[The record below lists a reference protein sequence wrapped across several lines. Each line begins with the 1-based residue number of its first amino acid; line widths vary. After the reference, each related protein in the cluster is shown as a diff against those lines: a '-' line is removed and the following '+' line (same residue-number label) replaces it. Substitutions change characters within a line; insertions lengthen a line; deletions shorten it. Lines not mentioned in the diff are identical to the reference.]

1 MVEPPLAPL
10 PRSPAGAWAVG
21 TPLLM
26 FPPVRAGYGRRAPEP
41 PPRRGAARPIAASRR
56 RPPNSDQTMDA
67 AGPGGSLAPRALG
80 RITPCG
86 WITRVTFV
94 PAAELDPHERWEA
107 ATPVGEARGE
117 AARLLAELHDEP
129 DRIREQAE
137 AQQDADDQV
146 HGPRGGSQHLP
157 GHGSSPPGGPRPPT
171 PNPGLPHTPTR
182 SVTATGPGVG
192 TPSARARAVRTALER
207 GIPARRLIRGGA
219 VPEGGSSGTRPR
231 G

>member
-41 PPRRGAARPIAASRR
+41 PPGGGRHHRSRR
-56 RPPNSDQTMDA
+56 RDA
-67 AGPGGSLAPRALG
+67 GHPTRTRPWTRLVPGAVSRPGALG

-146 HGPRGGSQHLP
+146 HGPRG
-157 GHGSSPPGGPRPPT
+157 
-171 PNPGLPHTPTR
+171 
-182 SVTATGPGVG
+182 
-192 TPSARARAVRTALER
+192 
-207 GIPARRLIRGGA
+207 
-219 VPEGGSSGTRPR
+219 
-231 G
+231 